1 MTKSSNSTKTTPHSP
16 FGVGSTMVLPATKPR
31 NPFGVGSNMGKAG
44 SHQKSNKAQ
53 RQQDN
58 KATKD
63 IANQPSYSGSDFA
76 P

>member
-1 MTKSSNSTKTTPHSP
+1 MTKSSNSTKIQP
-16 FGVGSTMVLPATKPR
+16 MVLPATKPR

-44 SHQKSNKAQ
+44 SHQKSNKVL

-63 IANQPSYSGSDFA
+63 TANKTNYSGDDFA